1 LALHLKTTPPT
12 LTGSP
17 SNDYRLEEQIG
28 FILRLVSQR
37 HTGIFADTIVDSLT
51 PTRFAALAK
60 LYEKGAMS
68 QNKLGRQTAM
78 DGATIKGVVDRLRDR
93 GLVHTRPDPGDAR
106 RHLVELTD
114 AGQGTAARAIPRA
127 MEITEK
133 TLASLGAKERTILL
147 NLLLKLR

>member
-1 LALHLKTTPPT
+1 MKTTPPT
-12 LTGSP
+12 SSGLP
-17 SNDYRLEEQIG
+17 PNNYRLEEQIG

-37 HTGIFADTIVDSLT
+37 HTGIFADTIVDGLT

-60 LYEKGAMS
+60 LYENGAMS
-68 QNKLGRQTAM
+68 QNELGRQTAM

-93 GLVHTRPDPGDAR
+93 GLVYTRPDPGDAR

-114 AGQGTAARAIPRA
+114 AGQRTASQAIPRA

-133 TLASLGAKERTILL
+133 TLAPLGVKERTILL
-147 NLLLKLR
+147 DLLSRLR